1 MTDFNELLRDYQNA
15 DHEVSVLEQALKEA
29 KLKRDSTAAHLR
41 TLMLQTGLS
50 QVSAHGLYTC
60 SLVNKSRFKDTGGF
74 IPWALN
80 GRHYEC
86 LTVSVKNSG
95 VSQFLTENPGLV
107 LPGLYKEDYTT
118 LSFRAK

>member
-1 MTDFNELLRDYQNA
+1 MTEFNELLRDYQNA
-15 DHEVSVLEQALKEA
+15 DYEVGVLENALKEA

-41 TLMLQTGLS
+41 TLMLQAGLT

-60 SLVNKSRFKDTGGF
+60 SLVNKSRFKDMGGF
-74 IPWALN
+74 IPWALL
-80 GRHYEC
+80 GQHYEC
-86 LTVSVKNSG
+86 ITVSIKNSG
-95 VSQFLTENPGLV
+95 VSQFLTDNPGLV